1 MQINTI
7 VAGIALALALSST
20 ALAECVP
27 KTIHTGWLLDQ
38 EEAGGITIRSYTG
51 KTDRQL
57 VASLLVNPNEPSVGS
72 FPNFGNA
79 EWTISILLSFER
91 DLINRWALRAGAGEN
106 YAFTGSVDYVVGRVA
121 SLSGDLKYVA
131 DTKSIRGVLEADGT
145 GGCFLQKSQPNLAA
159 DAKN

>member
-7 VAGIALALALSST
+7 VAGIALALALSGA

-27 KTIHTGWLLDQ
+27 QTIHTGWLLDQ
-38 EEAGGITIRSYTG
+38 EEAGGITIQSYTG

-57 VASLLVNPNEPSVGS
+57 VVALLVNPNEPSVGS

-79 EWTISILLSFER
+79 EWTISILLSSER
-91 DLINRWALRAGAGEN
+91 DLANQWARRAGPGET
-106 YAFTGSVDYVVGRVA
+106 YAFAGSVDYVVGRVA
-121 SLSGDLKYVA
+121 SLSSSLEYVA

-145 GGCFLQKSQPNLAA
+145 GGCFLKKSQPEISR
-159 DAKN
+159 